1 MRATGRSRLMVL
13 FNCHFLQ
20 VGKDGGSIYNF
31 SPRTGNAER
40 PGNKQKTNAGV
51 AMIGQSDAFR
61 IVRALIEKMAAFD
74 APVLLEGET
83 GTGKELAA
91 RAIHYAGKRR
101 EGPLVPVNCGALPD
115 QLIENELFGHD
126 RGAYTDARQDHPG
139 LVALARGG
147 TLFLDEVDALTPKGQ
162 ITLLRFLQD
171 QQFRPLGGRR
181 ELQGD
186 VRIVAA
192 SNRCLEGQVEKGEF
206 RLDLLYR
213 LKLMHLQL
221 PPLRERHGDIA
232 LLAEHFI
239 RVGSA
244 RFGKPVRP
252 LDPATLAWFESY
264 HWPGNIRELENLVY
278 REFLLAEGTQISI
291 PAPPALGAVA
301 AGAPLSYRRAKI
313 QAVTEFERRFLAQLI
328 RQADGNVSAA
338 ARIGGTERRHLGRLL
353 KKHRI
358 SKRSSSPV

>member
-1 MRATGRSRLMVL
+1 
-13 FNCHFLQ
+13 
-20 VGKDGGSIYNF
+20 
-31 SPRTGNAER
+31 
-40 PGNKQKTNAGV
+40 
-51 AMIGQSDAFR
+51 MIGQSEAFR
-61 IVRALIEKMAAFD
+61 AVRALIDKMAAFG
-74 APVLLEGET
+74 APVLIEGET

-91 RAIHYAGKRR
+91 RAIHYKGGRR

-115 QLIENELFGHD
+115 QLIENELFGHH
-126 RGAYTDARQDHPG
+126 RGAFTDARQDQPG

-147 TLFLDEVDALTPKGQ
+147 TLFLDEVDTLTPKGQ

-181 ELQGD
+181 EQQAD
-186 VRIVAA
+186 ARIVAA
-192 SNRCLEGQVEKGEF
+192 SNRSLDRQAESGEF

-213 LKLMHLQL
+213 LKLMHLPL

-264 HWPGNIRELENLVY
+264 HWPGNIRELENLVH
-278 REFLLAEGTQISI
+278 REFLLAEGAQISI
-291 PAPPALGAVA
+291 PAPPAVFGAGPVGA
-301 AGAPLSYRRAKI
+301 ALNYRRAKT
-313 QAVTEFERRFLAQLI
+313 QAITEFECRFLAQLI
-328 RQADGNVSAA
+328 KQANGNVSAA

-353 KKHRI
+353 RRYHI
-358 SKRSSSPV
+358 SKRPSSQP